1 MSSSYITSP
10 KAHSSLVKTVKLPTH
25 LSLSA
30 DVVLGGTSTMN
41 NTHTIESLLI
51 DITETINHLDLVIWT
66 RNQIESGAYI
76 VSNCPFVTGR
86 ERSMYIMAPDS
97 HCLRHIPEQFD
108 GSVPDAPSLPS
119 GTPSVNFL
127 AVIKDQDQEGKTA
140 TLVGRQYMGKNE
152 PAADFEFVGIF
163 EDLPR
168 WENWRFSGVGSVVS
182 GEGLFNRVRE
192 DGLLEVLM
200 RRCTLVCDATAPVRQ
215 ALGIGAGSPKGK
227 VNALLKAHQLL
238 QKNKQGTLQAS
249 SKDNENDDDSDT
261 SKSSDQSSMLDSKLK
276 ARNLDNATDG
286 EKEVSGKSAPAGP
299 MPSTHTT
306 HQEHAAA
313 TTGLLTRKRARNE

>member
-66 RNQIESGAYI
+66 RNQIES
-76 VSNCPFVTGR
+76 
-86 ERSMYIMAPDS
+86 
-97 HCLRHIPEQFD
+97 